1 VGGAANGAAPVL
13 PDIAV
18 AAADHGLA
26 AAGAV
31 PALDLN
37 WVDSRLV
44 SCFLTFKLFALEQY
58 LKSTRLL

>member
-1 VGGAANGAAPVL
+1 MGGAANGAVPVL

-44 SCFLTFKLFALEQY
+44 SCCFISLTICFRTTAKNYKIA
-58 LKSTRLL
+58 

>member
-1 VGGAANGAAPVL
+1 MGGAANGAVPVL

-44 SCFLTFKLFALEQY
+44 SCFFV
-58 LKSTRLL
+58 S